1 MYSNMLIKNIDR
13 QMTDKEKIVKISRT
27 KEILLQNNNKKSANF
42 VDKMAKNTNWLI
54 DEETQNNKNMKLAN

>member
-13 QMTDKEKIVKISRT
+13 QMTDRENIFKISRT

>member
-13 QMTDKEKIVKISRT
+13 QMTDREKIVKISRT